1 MNNQWSCYKT
11 NADSHH
17 SNLYPKDL
25 LETCKPNGI
34 DLLWLDYGEPQKG
47 MYQCDQEAAP
57 ARYVEQGNNIQS
69 ATDIS
74 TA

>member
-1 MNNQWSCYKT
+1 MLQNKCRFTPQ
-11 NADSHH
+11 
-17 SNLYPKDL
+17 YPKDL

-74 TA
+74 AAQTSFK